1 MSVQTGKRSGEEFNS
16 ACNCTIVSH
25 NKYFLVLLVQL
36 SMEKVVKMGFLLEK
50 TCSSYYPAYRSMVQS
65 IEDALEE
72 ARDIR
77 YILVGQIKRKEWVGG
92 WRVGGCVGGWVDGW
106 MDGWM

>member
-1 MSVQTGKRSGEEFNS
+1 MAERMADISGEGFHC
-16 ACNCTIVSH
+16 ACNCTVVSH
-25 NKYFLVLLVQL
+25 SKHLLVLLVQL

-77 YILVGQIKRKEWVGG
+77 YILVSRNG
-92 WRVGGCVGGWVDGW
+92 
-106 MDGWM
+106 

>member
-1 MSVQTGKRSGEEFNS
+1 MILMAERINTQTGKRSDEGFHC
-16 ACNCTIVSH
+16 ACNCTVVSH
-25 NKYFLVLLVQL
+25 SKHLLVLLVQL

-50 TCSSYYPAYRSMVQS
+50 TCSSYYPAYRSMGQS

-77 YILVGQIKRKEWVGG
+77 YILVSRNG
-92 WRVGGCVGGWVDGW
+92 
-106 MDGWM
+106 